1 MVFNAAFN
9 NISVIS
15 WRSVLLVEETWVPG
29 ENNSLPQVT
38 DKLYH
43 IMLYQVDLAWVGVK
57 LTMLVV
63 IGTDWR
69 VSYKSNYYTIMT
81 TTAPAQVLNSD

>member
-1 MVFNAAFN
+1 
-9 NISVIS
+9 
-15 WRSVLLVEETWVPG
+15 
-29 ENNSLPQVT
+29 
-38 DKLYH
+38 
-43 IMLYQVDLAWVGVK
+43 MLYQVDLAWVGVK